1 MEIVE
6 GKPILSIADQ
16 TKQALTLE
24 LGVGGSSLVRLLCYL
39 KLLRLGNGKVFVL
52 TIGEVTF
59 DRFLGVFDRFLVGF
73 AVGARLHGDRG
84 EVGKGDEIE
93 VIFVGPL
100 NDEAVGIV
108 HESVSE
114 SRVWALMSSF
124 SRYRGTSSPS

>member
-1 MEIVE
+1 MQS
-6 GKPILSIADQ
+6 LCH
-16 TKQALTLE
+16 LE
-24 LGVGGSSLVRLLCYL
+24 
-39 KLLRLGNGKVFVL
+39 LLRLGNGKVFVL

-84 EVGKGDEIE
+84 EVGEGDEIE
-93 VIFVGPL
+93 AIFVGPL
-100 NDEAVGIV
+100 DDETVGIV
-108 HESVSE
+108 HEWVSE